1 MAAKFHKLETDYQSL
16 LAEHNLLK
24 CKLECKTEAL
34 LILSHEMEQYRS
46 ERDQYKLMADQLR
59 ERYSAL
65 KKRVEGWGPSLLGVY
80 DMRGFKGEREQS
92 LVQLLCEL
100 KEQNKSLQSEVDDLK
115 QKLTDAHGDIRIL
128 REQTTRCRRESSDEE
143 LSPKQFSHERE
154 GLVKHLEV
162 VRHKCLL
169 LERDLQ
175 ALFDEKEELVT
186 ARDAYRHKFERLN
199 QQLNCILR
207 GDQHT
212 TVDIDGVLM
221 ENRYLQER
229 IKQVQEENAM
239 ISSALMKCK
248 AMLEKKRSRG
258 SQRFSALSV
267 GLALSAKQ
275 VEQLLQNSPFL
286 DVANK
291 STNSTDVQNLIMT
304 LLEALSDKTLALSH
318 QKKTNKI
325 LGNRVSELEQKIRN
339 MEAATLWNLQD
350 EGRLSYLLR
359 ATRSEDSQSLE
370 NISPQHL
377 VSSPCGI
384 PIIQDASSP
393 VSSETVTSED
403 ILAFNADEPSSPSG
417 KSKRASSSFSDL
429 DLLPT
434 KECSQNGGHP
444 SRSISVN
451 SCASNL
457 SDSQNSNVSSPY
469 HRMCNVH
476 HNDSEI
482 SSVHTL
488 LSNSSSRGVCKNTT
502 CDISG
507 ESCHLDIDDLP
518 PKLQKLLVAALA
530 EIENQAADSSKSHPS
545 SPVHHPPVKDAD
557 PSC

>member
-1 MAAKFHKLETDYQSL
+1 MAAKFHRLETDYQSL

-59 ERYSAL
+59 ERYSTL

-115 QKLTDAHGDIRIL
+115 QKLTDAQGDIRIL
-128 REQTTRCRRESSDEE
+128 REQTTRCRRESVDEE
-143 LSPKQFSHERE
+143 YVPKQFSHERE
-154 GLVKHLEV
+154 GLVKQLEV

-229 IKQVQEENAM
+229 IKQVQEENTM
-239 ISSALMKCK
+239 ISAALVKCK

-258 SQRFSALSV
+258 SQRFSALSA

-275 VEQLLQNSPFL
+275 VEQLLQGSPFL
-286 DVANK
+286 DVTNK
-291 STNSTDVQNLIMT
+291 SANSTDIQNLIMT
-304 LLEALSDKTLALSH
+304 LLEGLSDKTLALSH

-339 MEAATLWNLQD
+339 MESSTFWNIQE

-359 ATRSEDSQSLE
+359 ATQPEGSQNLQ
-370 NISPQHL
+370 NISPEHS
-377 VSSPCGI
+377 VSPSSGI
-384 PIIQDASSP
+384 PIIQEA
-393 VSSETVTSED
+393 SSETVTTEH
-403 ILAFNADEPSSPSG
+403 IVFNADELSSPSG

-434 KECSQNGGHP
+434 KECTGNGGHP
-444 SRSISVN
+444 SRSNSVN
-451 SCASNL
+451 SCGSHL
-457 SDSQNSNVSSPY
+457 SDSPNSTPHLCSPY
-469 HRMCNVH
+469 HRMCNIH
-476 HNDSEI
+476 SDSEI
-482 SSVHTL
+482 NSVHTL
-488 LSNSSSRGVCKNTT
+488 LNNSSSRNVYNKNTT

-507 ESCHLDIDDLP
+507 ESCHLDLDDLP

-545 SPVHHPPVKDAD
+545 SPVHQASD